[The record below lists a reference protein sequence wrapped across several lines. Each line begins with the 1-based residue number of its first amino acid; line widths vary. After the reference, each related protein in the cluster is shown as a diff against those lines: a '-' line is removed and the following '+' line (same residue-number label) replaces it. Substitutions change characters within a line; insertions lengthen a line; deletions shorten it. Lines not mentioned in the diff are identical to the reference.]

1 METADLM
8 VVSIVWLL
16 IVLTSVKG
24 IVESCRKKVIK
35 DVLGKGV
42 RLNNPSTQ
50 RFKYILEP
58 IFSYPSPE
66 YSFDGTQIQL
76 EVISQKNSRMATLYI
91 TEESVRI
98 TRNICCIGDIRAY
111 FRVIRKTAFASIA
124 KVRVVHN
131 CEAKDAKIFLEGIE
145 SYDLK
150 NGERRFYSV
159 QEFIINEDKELA
171 LVYNV
176 KEHEPTFFSKQVL
189 TPCFL
194 PLDIEDFGR
203 PLNSIRF
210 SENSIEESNGV
221 IIRAKL
227 VFYEVFVFTALFV
240 ELTSFITVSILVY
253 FGDISDT
260 NSTTVAAILLSGFFS
275 LSITE
280 SLAIIYRDYIKY
292 YYNRKCSPMRIESG
306 TSSKTWSFIRYFYL
320 FLVFVSTF
328 LLSITVPVMIS
339 SRTQKSTLAE
349 DYSFDVIKNRAN
361 NEILFLLLFL
371 TASLLVT
378 VIVWF
383 VFFGVLRYMYR
394 SLVKYPKITAIVD
407 IESAK
412 DDYNLQ
418 PNKKSF
424 SETSDKTKNYKE
436 LKYKS
441 NVEQSLRN
449 EISGFEKR
457 NRIDNQSADKKAN
470 DSRKEKKVGR
480 TDSQTSTLSSI
491 MSSSDSSKSK
501 KNKSKTEKYE
511 KLELG
516 TNLLEE
522 ELADREKQNRLLTN
536 SVIHEPTNSVGFINP
551 EYFRLSNSQI
561 DTRIGSKVKSDVKK
575 QQK

>member
-1 METADLM
+1 MSA
-8 VVSIVWLL
+8 
-16 IVLTSVKG
+16 
-24 IVESCRKKVIK
+24 
-35 DVLGKGV
+35 
-42 RLNNPSTQ
+42 
-50 RFKYILEP
+50 
-58 IFSYPSPE
+58 
-66 YSFDGTQIQL
+66 
-76 EVISQKNSRMATLYI
+76 
-91 TEESVRI
+91 
-98 TRNICCIGDIRAY
+98 
-111 FRVIRKTAFASIA
+111 
-124 KVRVVHN
+124 
-131 CEAKDAKIFLEGIE
+131 
-145 SYDLK
+145 
-150 NGERRFYSV
+150 
-159 QEFIINEDKELA
+159 
-171 LVYNV
+171 
-176 KEHEPTFFSKQVL
+176 
-189 TPCFL
+189 
-194 PLDIEDFGR
+194 
-203 PLNSIRF
+203 
-210 SENSIEESNGV
+210 
-221 IIRAKL
+221 
-227 VFYEVFVFTALFV
+227 
-240 ELTSFITVSILVY
+240 
-253 FGDISDT
+253 
-260 NSTTVAAILLSGFFS
+260 
-275 LSITE
+275 
-280 SLAIIYRDYIKY
+280 
-292 YYNRKCSPMRIESG
+292 
-306 TSSKTWSFIRYFYL
+306 
-320 FLVFVSTF
+320 F

-349 DYSFDVIKNRAN
+349 VYSFDVIKNRAN